1 VSPALLQRQATLAA
15 AALLATLGVL
25 ALGDRSKAVAPL
37 DPRLPAVRWESALVG
52 VLPPGAYAQGT
63 TCGTTLDSGTLGV
76 AHPVLPC
83 GVDLVLSRG
92 SKEVRTEV
100 IDHAPVGG
108 GREFDLTQAL
118 ADELGVQGRETI
130 RWRFSG
136 SDSAPLR

>member
-1 VSPALLQRQATLAA
+1 VSPALLQRQAALAA

-25 ALGDRSKAVAPL
+25 ALRDRSEAAAPL
-37 DPRLPAVRWESALVG
+37 VPRGPAVRFESEIVG
-52 VLPPGAYAQGT
+52 VLRPEAYARAT

-83 GVDLVLSRG
+83 GVDLVLSLG
-92 SKEVRTEV
+92 SMEVRTEV
-100 IDHAPVGG
+100 VDQTPVGG

-130 RWRFSG
+130 RWRFAG
-136 SDSAPLR
+136 